1 MADKQ
6 HVNKIEISGFRG
18 LERLELG
25 ELGTFNILL
34 GANDVGKTSVLEAI
48 FLLSG
53 FANPFLAINVQ
64 NWRNLRV
71 NNFSDLALFFHDL
84 DIDAPIRLAAHSSG
98 PVKLQKLTLS
108 AEQEK
113 TEIDIGVQHMVNGGN
128 GSARGTGSGG
138 QAVDMPFSAVPVGPK
153 ILRYDVTVKPRRG
166 AAWSFSNAIRV
177 ASGDNIQLTEPLNP
191 VSKQMIGGSRYVTV
205 MSGYS
210 SDIIGDVLIKK
221 RSDILVEFLQI
232 INPRIT
238 NIIVKGNAT
247 FADTGLDEMIPLNM
261 FGSGV
266 TRAAAILAPCILG
279 NEQILLIDELEHG
292 LHHTAV
298 RSLLEALL
306 ALSHEQGMQ
315 VFATTNSLN
324 VLKSLQQALREER
337 FSGRQATTNCYA
349 LQRDKAGLVRS
360 YRYQYEQFDHCIRHG
375 IEIR

>member
-18 LERLELG
+18 LERLELDG
-25 ELGTFNILL
+25 LGTFNMLL

-53 FANPFLAINVQ
+53 FANPFLAITVQ

-71 NNFSDLALFFHDL
+71 NDFDGLALFFHDL
-84 DIDAPIRLAAHSSG
+84 DTDTPIRLAAHSSG
-98 PVKLQKLTLS
+98 PVKLQELTLL

-113 TEIDIGVQHMVNGGN
+113 IEIDIGAQHMANGGN
-128 GSARGTGSGG
+128 GSPRGTGSGG
-138 QAVDMPFSAVPVGPK
+138 QAEDPSSSAVSLGPRV
-153 ILRYDVTVKPRRG
+153 LRYNATVKPRRG
-166 AAWSFSNAIRV
+166 APWSFSNAIRV
-177 ASGDNIQLTEPLNP
+177 VTGDNIQVTEPLNP
-191 VSKQMIGGSRYVTV
+191 ANKQTMGGSRYITPA
-205 MSGYS
+205 SGYT

-221 RSDILVEFLQI
+221 RTETLVEFLQI

-238 NIIVKGNAT
+238 NITVKGNA
-247 FADTGLDEMIPLNM
+247 AYVDTGLEEMIPLNM
-261 FGSGV
+261 FGSGM
-266 TRAAAILAPCILG
+266 TRAATILAPFILG
-279 NEQILLIDELEHG
+279 NEQILLIDELENG

-298 RSLLEALL
+298 RSLLETLL

-315 VFATTNSLN
+315 VFATTHSIS
-324 VLKSLQQALREER
+324 VLESLQQALSEEA
-337 FSGRQATTNCYA
+337 FSGHQATTNCYA
-349 LQRDKAGLVRS
+349 LQRDKDGLVRS